1 MQEAAGSFEN
11 KLLSSVLS
19 EFPGHVSVTKVLCNP
34 NILQLLPD
42 LATEPGLRASPRPP
56 HWSSSRL
63 LPAYAPEPTPR
74 LPVLPAH

>member
-11 KLLSSVLS
+11 KLLSSALS
-19 EFPGHVSVTKVLCNP
+19 EFPGRVSVTKALCNP

-42 LATEPGLRASPRPP
+42 LATEPGLWASPRPP
-56 HWSSSRL
+56 HWSSSSL
-63 LPAYAPEPTPR
+63 LPACAPEPMPR